1 MELSN
6 YSKIKIKDICTWE
19 RSKKGKV
26 YPAGCWCVQVS
37 ATKGTN
43 GICGR
48 ATGSRI

>member
-1 MELSN
+1 MELNN

-26 YPAGCWCVQVS
+26 YPAGVLVCAGVS
-37 ATKGTN
+37 YKGTN

-48 ATGSRI
+48 ATGSRV